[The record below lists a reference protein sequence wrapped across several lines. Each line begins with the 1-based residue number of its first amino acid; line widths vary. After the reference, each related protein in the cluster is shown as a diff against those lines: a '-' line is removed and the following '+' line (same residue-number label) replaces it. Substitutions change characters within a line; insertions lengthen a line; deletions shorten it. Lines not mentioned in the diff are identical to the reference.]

1 MADPISTSVTTAT
14 LSGAAWL
21 SYFYGLPAE
30 VVLGAF
36 TGAVIFVTAAHEYPI
51 KKRLVLTLVS
61 FIAGIIF
68 CRPAASVIIGIIS
81 KWTGVTPDSTE
92 VSSAYAGAALIMSVV
107 AVRLLMYLYGRSAN
121 PQALL
126 KRGNDNDQ
134 L

>member
-1 MADPISTSVTTAT
+1 MPEPLSATGGTLT
-14 LSGAAWL
+14 LSGVAWL

-36 TGAVIFVTAAHEYPI
+36 TGAVIFITAAQEYPI

-61 FIAGIIF
+61 FIAGILLY
-68 CRPAASVIIGIIS
+68 RPAASMVIAIMTN
-81 KWTGVTPDSTE
+81 WTGVSPGTVETN
-92 VSSAYAGAALIMSVV
+92 SAYAGSALITSVV
-107 AVRLLMYLYGRSAN
+107 AVRLLMYLYGRSAD

-126 KRGNDNDQ
+126 KRGSDDGK